1 MKCNCMMKCYNKLSV
16 QSLDS
21 DLDSQSPTSVDVE
34 SAPTHITQLDSELHL
49 QHSTSVLTTQ
59 ASLLYTPNLILN
71 LIATSYFSEKNPTYH
86 TYPNLIS
93 NLIETG
99 NFSEKSESVTR
110 TRHTRP
116 TPNLI
121 SNLISTSNFSEM
133 SLQHLTDPN
142 FILNLI
148 ETGNFSEKS
157 ESVTRT
163 RHTRPTPN
171 LISNLISTSNF
182 SEKNQ
187 TYLIYP
193 NLIPNLIATSNFS
206 AGRSPPHKHRTNKKP
221 LHINK

>member
-71 LIATSYFSEKNPTYH
+71 LITTSYFSDGTRHIPPTLNLILNLIATSYFSEKNPTYL
-86 TYPNLIS
+86 TYPNLILNLIVTNNFSEKNPISLIYPNLIS
-93 NLIETG
+93 NLIA
-99 NFSEKSESVTR
+99 TR
-110 TRHTRP
+110 
-116 TPNLI
+116 
-121 SNLISTSNFSEM
+121 
-133 SLQHLTDPN
+133 
-142 FILNLI
+142 
-148 ETGNFSEKS
+148 
-157 ESVTRT
+157 
-163 RHTRPTPN
+163 
-171 LISNLISTSNF
+171 NF

-193 NLIPNLIATSNFS
+193 NLIPNLIETSNFS
-206 AGRSPPHKHRTNKKP
+206 AGRAPPISIGQTRNLYILINKK
-221 LHINK
+221 LFYRTTNITFASV

>member
-1 MKCNCMMKCYNKLSV
+1 MVVHHLTECTEVPRFNQVKNQVMKCNCMMKCYNKLSV

-93 NLIETG
+93 NLIVTN
-99 NFSEKSESVTR
+99 NFSEKSVTG

-121 SNLISTSNFSEM
+121 ANLIATSY
-133 SLQHLTDPN
+133 
-142 FILNLI
+142 
-148 ETGNFSEKS
+148 
-157 ESVTRT
+157 
-163 RHTRPTPN
+163 
-171 LISNLISTSNF
+171 F
-182 SEKNQ
+182 SEKNP

-193 NLIPNLIATSNFS
+193 NLILNLIETSNFSEKSVTGTRHTRHTPNLISNLIATSNFS